1 MEKSLLE
8 SKLEEY
14 LQSIGMS
21 LGERIYAED
30 KDFQAELENIITPKK
45 YLSTPEGILFG
56 RVFGYVSEE
65 QVMQKRQSFIDRHS
79 LIYNGLG
86 FRYFILS
93 DMPPRAKS
101 VKEISDKSIKSRKIG
116 NNALEEILWIFYN
129 EEFRNS
135 EIKSRRVKIEDS
147 FYKKTQI
154 PQFGLSVLSNY
165 KIKVDNFTR
174 KERNYKGC
182 KIFANIFKVIEKEF
196 QEKILNEDNSNE
208 LMSYLGELKK
218 LAE

>member
-14 LQSIGMS
+14 LQSIGMP

-30 KDFQAELENIITPKK
+30 KDFQAELENIITQKK
-45 YLSTPEGILFG
+45 YLSTPEGMLFG

-65 QVMQKRQSFIDRHS
+65 QVMQGRQSFIDRYS

-101 VKEISDKSIKSRKIG
+101 AKEISDKSIKSRKIG

-182 KIFANIFKVIEKEF
+182 KIFANIFKAIEKEF

-208 LMSYLGELKK
+208 LMNYLSELKK
-218 LAE
+218 LVE